1 MKEISNKDEILDVR
15 TDKYMHDIFS
25 SLNPNLVRWLISHIL
40 EKSVS
45 EVKDKIIFKNVRLP
59 NLVLSERTKY
69 CDLIYVIDNQEI
81 IVEINNNFI
90 GSFIRNDIYAFSNII
105 SHYSV
110 HEKFTKKQKLGRENK
125 GLKEK
130 KPYYQKDIETILV
143 NLNFHK
149 YEIDKLRP
157 KKEVTILRRNYGG
170 KEKILKIVDINMD
183 YYVDKCYNDISG
195 YEKLYKL
202 FTIKSK
208 KELLSIKDED
218 MQDYLLEYRKR
229 VLDLQRFK
237 EDYLG
242 MVVFNDDIE
251 RNVRREEAYVMGR
264 TEGLESG
271 IAQGISQGIIQ
282 GIEKNKREMILNMF
296 NDKLPLKTIAKYA
309 NVTVSDVEKIVN
321 NTSQNRKLIEA

>member
-1 MKEISNKDEILDVR
+1 MQKNNNDEILDVR
-15 TDKYMHDIFS
+15 TDNYMHDIFS
-25 SLNPNLVRWLISHIL
+25 PSNPNLVKWLISHVL
-40 EKSVS
+40 EKPV
-45 EVKDKIIFKNVRLP
+45 EDIKEEIIFKNIRLP
-59 NLVLSERTKY
+59 NLVLSERSKY
-69 CDLIYVIDNQEI
+69 CDLIYVLGNQEI

-110 HEKFTKKQKLGRENK
+110 HEEFTDEQKLERENK
-125 GLKEK
+125 KLKEK

-157 KKEVTILRRNYGG
+157 KKDVTILRRNYGG

-183 YYVDKCYNDISG
+183 FYVDKCYNDISG

-208 KELLSIKDED
+208 EELLSIEDEK
-218 MQDYLLEYRKR
+218 MNKYLLEYRKR
-229 VLDLQRFK
+229 VLDLQEFK

-251 RNVRREEAYVMGR
+251 KNVREEEIYTMGR

-271 IAQGISQGIIQ
+271 ITQGIAQK
-282 GIEKNKREMILNMF
+282 EREMIINMF
-296 NDKLPLKTIAKYA
+296 KDKLPLKTIAKYA
-309 NVTVSDVEKIVN
+309 NITVDEVKRTINDASGD
-321 NTSQNRKLIEA
+321 SKLMAV